1 MYKKNK
7 DNIVIISLEYDGK
20 QENLLDQNFSKSL
33 LENVIKLEEES
44 ELEGVILL
52 FTKKSFLSKY
62 DIDSLINFDKPDTCY
77 EYIESQNAVLRR
89 IEKINAPV
97 IAAIDGSLSGLNL
110 SLIHI
115 SEPTRPY

>member
-7 DNIVIISLEYDGK
+7 DDIVIISLEYDGK

-52 FTKKSFLSKY
+52 FTKKLS
-62 DIDSLINFDKPDTCY
+62 C
-77 EYIESQNAVLRR
+77 
-89 IEKINAPV
+89 
-97 IAAIDGSLSGLNL
+97 
-110 SLIHI
+110 
-115 SEPTRPY
+115 